1 MNRRREGKKYSRAER
16 QLRAQARTL
25 AEFVARSRLVREL
38 GGRPSGHPQRGRPV
52 PWDRLIAES
61 GLERAPFTPDRG

>member
-1 MNRRREGKKYSRAER
+1 MTDS
-16 QLRAQARTL
+16 LTQALTDLWRTL

-38 GGRPSGHPQRGRPV
+38 GGRPAGHPQRGRPV
-52 PWDRLIAES
+52 PWDRLVAES

>member
-1 MNRRREGKKYSRAER
+1 MKRRREGKRYSRAER

-38 GGRPSGHPQRGRPV
+38 GGRPAGHPQRGRPV

-61 GLERAPFTPDRG
+61 GLERRPE